1 MKRIIILTALAAAF
15 LTACNQELNIEGNQ
29 PEAQSV
35 VFTATTESPD
45 TKTALSQNADGYDV
59 VWNSGDM
66 ITIID
71 SYANVGV
78 YSTSSTSTLAEFTKD
93 SGADAAASPYK
104 AWYPA
109 SIYNEGAPSLPGTQ
123 DYIAGNISGSP
134 MYAESSNNSLAFK
147 NICGIIRLNISTTQT
162 GKKVRRIV
170 LGADQGMSGAISNA
184 ATLVA
189 DNYVAAVSGSDCV
202 TLDCGEEG
210 VAIGT
215 EPTAFYLAVPEN
227 SYTGLSISV
236 ETTDGL
242 SQTRTA
248 KDGIVVGRS
257 SITTISLGVNDFMLV
272 VDLASTTETVTIPS
286 GVNARLIGSKTNR
299 TVVVEGGGSV
309 ITLEDASIYMLNLN
323 GDATVVSK
331 GSNSIYNG
339 DDQIPLFIK
348 EGSAVTFRGEGSLNV
363 TAYYCTGALVC
374 ENNNA
379 DVIIESGT
387 YTFTVGVGSTRAI
400 SAGNLSISGG
410 EVNAIS
416 TDNYAGIYAEKTVT
430 ISGGT
435 VVARGDALGI
445 YVNGGDMIIS
455 GGTVTAEQTRASTFW
470 GGPEATVAGIC
481 VHSNDGLTGGTLT
494 ISGGT
499 VNAIGHIGPGIGAS
513 WHRSG
518 WSLPAWTRSI
528 VFSGGTIT
536 SSTEQSGF
544 GAIHF
549 NGFGNPARCDAITI
563 TEGITSLTLIQ
574 GATAA
579 FMFASGDVKAALTI
593 DGLDMTGYLTDPS
606 TVDWT
611 SLPNLQR
618 TVSTT
623 VAENDTWTF
632 APKL

>member
-1 MKRIIILTALAAAF
+1 MKRIIILAALAAAF
-15 LTACNQELNIEGNQ
+15 MTACNQELNIEGNQ
-29 PEAQSV
+29 PEAKSV
-35 VFTATTESPD
+35 VFMATTESPD
-45 TKTALSQNADGYDV
+45 TRTALSQNGTGYDV

-71 SYANVGV
+71 SDANVGV
-78 YSTSSTSTLAEFTKD
+78 YSTDGTSTLAEFTKD
-93 SGADAAASPYK
+93 SGSDAVTAPYK

-109 SIYNEGAPSLPGTQ
+109 PVYNAGAPAIPGVH
-123 DYIAGNISGSP
+123 DYVAGNISGSP
-134 MYAESSNNSLAFK
+134 MYAESGNNSLAFK
-147 NICGIIRLNISTTQT
+147 NICGIIRLNISTSQATT
-162 GKKVRRIV
+162 KVRRIV
-170 LGADQGMSGAISNA
+170 LSADQGMSGAISNS
-184 ATLVA
+184 ATLAA
-189 DNYVAAVSGSDCV
+189 DNYVVAVSGSDGV

-215 EPTAFYLAVPEN
+215 EPTAFHIAVPEN
-227 SYTGLSISV
+227 NYTGLAISV
-236 ETTDGL
+236 ETTGGL

-248 KDGIVVGRS
+248 KAGIAVGRS
-257 SITTISLGVNDFMLV
+257 SITTISLEVNDFMMV
-272 VDLASTTETVTIPS
+272 VDLASTTETVTIPA
-286 GVNARLIGSKTNR
+286 GVNARLIGSKTDR
-299 TVVVEGGGSV
+299 TVNVEGGGSV
-309 ITLEDASIYMLNLN
+309 VILEDASIYKLSVN

-339 DDQIPLFIK
+339 DDLIPLFIK
-348 EGSAVTFRGEGSLNV
+348 EGSTVTFQGDGSLNV
-363 TAYYCTGALVC
+363 KAYYCTGALIC

-387 YTFTVGVGSTRAI
+387 YYFTVGVGATRAI

-410 EVNAIS
+410 EVNAVS
-416 TDNYAGIYAEKTVT
+416 TDNYTGIYAEKTVT
-430 ISGGT
+430 ISGGAL
-435 VVARGDALGI
+435 VARGDAMGI

-528 VFSGGTIT
+528 VFSGGTVT
-536 SSTEQSGF
+536 VSTEQSGF

-579 FMFASGDVKAALTI
+579 SMFVSGDIKAALTV
-593 DGLDMTGYLTDPS
+593 DGQDMTDYLTDPS
-606 TVDWT
+606 SVDWT
-611 SLPNLQR
+611 ALPNLQR

-632 APKL
+632 SPKS